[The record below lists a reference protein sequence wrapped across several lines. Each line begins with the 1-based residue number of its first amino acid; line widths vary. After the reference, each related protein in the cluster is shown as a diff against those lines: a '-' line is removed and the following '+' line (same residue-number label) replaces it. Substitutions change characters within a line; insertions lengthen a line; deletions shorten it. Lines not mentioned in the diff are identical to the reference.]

1 MEQQPTLLIITL
13 GITIILQF
21 FAAAVAVKLT
31 KVTKYNLS
39 WILISFGFV
48 IMAVQRLLEFLPFV
62 TEFKPQYFR
71 LFYNWLGAI
80 TSLFFAVGVFLIQK
94 IFKYIKE
101 TEARTR
107 YQEKALLNA
116 VIQAEERERRR
127 FAAELH
133 DGLGPL
139 LSTIKM
145 SVSSLSTTDVP
156 PNSRAVI
163 SNMNVAISEAI
174 KSIQDISNNLSP
186 HILTNFGIAKAIRNF
201 IKKVNQSRGLRV
213 DFVTNVDETRYSPV
227 LEVVIY
233 RSVCELINNTIKHA
247 SAKKAVIEL
256 YADNDNVRV
265 IYCDDGVGFDTTN
278 LFSGTKDG
286 GAGYYNMLNRVNSM
300 KGKLEV
306 KSGYNQGVNVS
317 ITIPLSDDGKHK

>member
-39 WILISFGFV
+39 WILISLGFV

-62 TEFKPQYFR
+62 TDFKPQYFR

-80 TSLFFAVGVFLIQK
+80 TSLFFAMGVFLIQK

-145 SVSSLSTTDVP
+145 SVSSLSSTDVP
-156 PNSRAVI
+156 INSRAVI

-186 HILTNFGIAKAIRNF
+186 HILTNFGVAKAIRNF

-213 DFVTNVDETRYSPV
+213 DFVTNVDEIRYSPV
-227 LEVVIY
+227 LEVVVY
-233 RSVCELINNTIKHA
+233 RSVCELINNTIKHS

-265 IYCDDGVGFDTTN
+265 IYFDDGIGFDTSN
-278 LFSGTKDG
+278 LFSGTLDV